1 MKVLFI
7 ASEAVPFVKTGG
19 LADVIGTL
27 PLELRKLGIDARLVL
42 PKYGDIDTIYQDK
55 MVLKDTLSIR
65 LGKKYHQGAFFKME
79 YSGVP
84 CYFIEHDY
92 FFNRKGIYGF
102 EDDAARF
109 AFFSSFVLE
118 SLPRLDFH
126 PQILHCHDWHTG
138 MVSFLLKTRYSDR
151 MYYKKIRTLF
161 TIHNLGY
168 KGLFPRKTME
178 DLLEIEP
185 QYFTINGIEFFGH
198 GSCLKGGLV
207 FSDFITTV
215 SKTYAREIQ
224 TPFYGEGL
232 DGVLRKRNSH
242 LQGIL
247 NGLDYRH
254 YTPLSDPKIFVPFRY
269 SFEKKLENKLKLQE
283 ILGLPQDREIPL
295 IAFINRLAKQKG
307 LDLINQASNELLGMN
322 TQLVFLGNGEEK
334 YEVFLRHLA
343 DNYPD
348 RISANIIFDDALARK
363 IYAASD
369 MFLMPSLYEPCG
381 ISQLIAMSY
390 GSAPVVRETGGLKDT
405 VKPFNEFSKEGNGF
419 SFTNYDAFEMLS
431 AIKRAVKLYRN
442 KHIWSKLM
450 KNAVETD
457 YSWEKPAKE
466 YLELYRRMLNVTR
479 RSGQKP

>member
-7 ASEAVPFVKTGG
+7 ASEAVPFIKTGG

-42 PKYGDIDTIYQDK
+42 PKYGDIDTTFQDK
-55 MVLKDTLSIR
+55 MVLKNTLSIK
-65 LGKKYHQGAFFKME
+65 LGGKYHQGALLKME
-79 YSGVP
+79 CDGVP

-118 SLPRLDFH
+118 ILPRLDFR

-138 MVSFLLKTRYSDR
+138 MVSFLLKTRYSER
-151 MYYKKIRTLF
+151 MYYKRIRTLF

-168 KGLFPRKTME
+168 KGLFPRKTIE
-178 DLLEIEP
+178 DLFEIEP
-185 QYFTINGIEFFGH
+185 QQYFTINSIEFFGQ
-198 GSCLKGGLV
+198 GSYLKGGLV
-207 FSDFITTV
+207 FSDYITTV

-232 DGVLRKRNSH
+232 DDILRKRSNH

-247 NGLDYRH
+247 NGLDYQH
-254 YTPLSDPKIFVPFRY
+254 YNPLSDPSIFVPFRY

-283 ILGLPQDREIPL
+283 ILRLPQDREIPL
-295 IAFINRLAKQKG
+295 IAFINRLVKQKG
-307 LDLINQASNELLGMN
+307 LDLINQARDELLGMN
-322 TQLVFLGNGEEK
+322 TQLIFLGKGEEK
-334 YEVFLRHLA
+334 YEVFLQQLA
-343 DNYPD
+343 DSYPD
-348 RISANIIFDDALARK
+348 RVSANIIFDDTLARK

-390 GSAPVVRETGGLKDT
+390 GSAPIVRETGGLKDT
-405 VKPFNEFSKEGNGF
+405 VKEFNKFSKEGNGF
-419 SFTNYDAFEMLS
+419 SFKNYDAFEMLS
-431 AIKRAVKLYRN
+431 TIKRAVKLYRD

-457 YSWEKPAKE
+457 YSWKKPAKD
-466 YLELYRRMLNVTR
+466 YLELYRRMLNATC
-479 RSGQKP
+479 

>member
-1 MKVLFI
+1 MKVLFV

-27 PLELRKLGIDARLVL
+27 PLELRKQGIDTRLIL
-42 PKYGDIDTIYQDK
+42 PKYGEIAAQYQNK
-55 MVLKDTLSIR
+55 MVLEDTLSIK
-65 LGKKYHQGAFFKME
+65 LGQKYYQGALLKME
-79 YSGVP
+79 YDGVP
-84 CYFIEHDY
+84 CYFIEQDY
-92 FFNRKGIYGF
+92 LFKRKGIYGF

-118 SLPRLDFH
+118 ILPRLDFH

-138 MVSFLLKTRYSDR
+138 MVSFLLKTRYSY
-151 MYYKKIRTLF
+151 MQYYKKIRTLF

-168 KGLFPRKTME
+168 KGLFPSKTLA
-178 DLLEIEP
+178 DLLAIEP
-185 QYFTINGIEFFGH
+185 QQFTINGIDFLGQ

-207 FSDFITTV
+207 FSDYITTV

-232 DGVLRKRNSH
+232 DGVLRKRSNQ

-247 NGLDYRH
+247 NGLDYQH
-254 YTPLSDPKIFVPFRY
+254 YNPLSDPEIFVPFRY
-269 SFEKKLENKLKLQE
+269 SFEKKLENKLKLQK
-283 ILGLPQDREIPL
+283 ILGLFQDREIPL
-295 IAFINRLAKQKG
+295 IAFINRLVKQKG
-307 LDLINQASNELLGMN
+307 LDLISQVVEELLGMKI
-322 TQLVFLGNGEEK
+322 QLVFLGHGEKK
-334 YEVFLRHLA
+334 YEHFLQQLA

-348 RISANIIFDDALARK
+348 RVSANIIFDDALARK

-390 GSAPVVRETGGLKDT
+390 GSAPIVRETGGLKDT
-405 VKPFNEFSKEGNGF
+405 VKPFDERNEEGNGF
-419 SFTNYDAFEMLS
+419 SFTNYDAREMLS
-431 AIKRAVKLYRN
+431 TVKKAVNLYRDRR
-442 KHIWSKLM
+442 IWSRLM

-457 YSWEKPAKE
+457 YSWQKPARE
-466 YLELYRRMLNVTR
+466 YLELYRRMLNTTC
-479 RSGQKP
+479 